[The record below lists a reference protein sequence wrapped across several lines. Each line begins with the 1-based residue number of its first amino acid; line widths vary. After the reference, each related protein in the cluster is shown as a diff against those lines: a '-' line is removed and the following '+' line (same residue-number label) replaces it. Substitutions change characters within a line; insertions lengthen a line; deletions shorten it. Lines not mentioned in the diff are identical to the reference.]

1 MCVGW
6 GDGRGRLVT
15 RKGID
20 RIGKYAQDKRSQTF
34 VSEKRAAGIDRER
47 RKMNEVHKYRI
58 KCVH

>member
-20 RIGKYAQDKRSQTF
+20 RIGKYAKDKRSQTF
-34 VSEKRAAGIDRER
+34 VSGKRAAGIDRER
-47 RKMNEVHKYRI
+47 RKMNPVLLDWN
-58 KCVH
+58 